1 MDDETRHGTMSDV
14 DWALLGPLLA
24 HVVITHLVVGVVR
37 VTVSYRTIELGLP
50 VVWLGVISAGFAA
63 LPIVIAVPIG
73 RFIDRGYDAHAVWL
87 GSALVLLACAALWAA
102 PISGAYLLAFTIL
115 LGAGHMFLM
124 ASQQLLVV
132 RSATGPGRDVAFG
145 HFMVAIS
152 LGQGL
157 GPFIVGVM
165 GGGATVPATE
175 PLFAG
180 GVLTA
185 IVCFLISLAIRP
197 APRVKHVGTAA
208 AVPVIALLRRP
219 GMLAVMTASVVTVT
233 ASDLLLIY
241 LPLLG
246 AERGI
251 DARDVGNL
259 LLVRSIAALVA
270 RLFYG
275 RLIYAVGRMPL
286 TLGSTFLG
294 ALAFGIIAV
303 PSLPVMYAASVAIG
317 VGLGIAATLTLS
329 GIVEVAPP
337 EARGTAMTLR
347 ITGNRVG
354 LLVMPFAAGLVATV
368 TGVAGILVLIGASL
382 AGCGLGL
389 KLSGNEGDS
398 LEG

>member
-1 MDDETRHGTMSDV
+1 MDDETRRGSASDV

-37 VTVSYRTIELGLP
+37 VTISYRTVELGLP

-63 LPIVIAVPIG
+63 LPILIAVPIG
-73 RFIDRGYDAHAVWL
+73 RFIDRGYDAHSVWL
-87 GSALVLLACAALWAA
+87 GSALILLACAALWAA
-102 PISGAYLLAFTIL
+102 PISGAYLLAFTVL
-115 LGAGHMFLM
+115 LGTGHMFLM
-124 ASQQLLVV
+124 AAQQMLTV
-132 RSATGPGRDVAFG
+132 RSAKGPGRDVAFG
-145 HFMVAIS
+145 HFMVAVS

-157 GPFIVGVM
+157 GPFIVGVV
-165 GGGATVPATE
+165 GGAATVPATE

-185 IVCFLISLAIRP
+185 ILCFVISLAIRP
-197 APRVKHVGTAA
+197 APRAERVGTVA

-219 GMLAVMTASVVTVT
+219 GMLAVITASVVTVT
-233 ASDLLLIY
+233 ASDLLVIY

-251 DARDVGNL
+251 DASDIGNL
-259 LLVRSIAALVA
+259 LLVRSLAALVA

-275 RLIYAVGRMPL
+275 RLIYAFGRMPL

-294 ALAFGIIAV
+294 ALAFVVIAV
-303 PSLPVMYAASVAIG
+303 PSLPVMYVASVAIG
-317 VGLGIAATLTLS
+317 VGIGIAATLTLS

-347 ITGNRVG
+347 ITGNRIG
-354 LLVMPFAAGLVATV
+354 LLVMPFAAGLVATL
-368 TGVAGILVLIGASL
+368 TGVAGVLLLIGASL
-382 AGCGLGL
+382 AGCGVGLGL
-389 KLSGNEGDS
+389 SRGAAEPIQG
-398 LEG
+398 